1 MRSKAVIALLVIPAL
16 IVVAFN
22 AILPTLVVFNYSF
35 QTPFALTVTWVGLDN
50 YIKVLREGDF
60 QAALART
67 LLFAAICLAIEI
79 PLGIALAE
87 LSPKRGVLGG
97 IIMTMLSLIIV
108 IPWITVGLIWR
119 LIVID
124 RGPLQDVLG
133 RLGISSYTITNP
145 TWAFWSLIMVDVWHW
160 APLVYLICLAGIQT
174 LPEPLI
180 VSAAIDGATPW
191 RKFRYITLPH
201 IKPQITFVTLLRFI
215 DTLKVY
221 DEPWV
226 ITGGGP
232 GKTTEFLS
240 IYIVRRS
247 IGGGY
252 AMGPASAASLVYLLM
267 IIVLTWILMLVLT
280 GGKGLLER

>member
-1 MRSKAVIALLVIPAL
+1 MRSKAVIALLIIPAL

-22 AILPTLVVFNYSF
+22 GLLPTLVVFNYSF
-35 QTPFALTVTWVGLDN
+35 QTPFARTVKWVGLNN
-50 YIKVLREGDF
+50 YISVLHDEDF
-60 QAALART
+60 QAALLRT

-87 LSPKRGVLGG
+87 LSPRRGILGS

-119 LIVID
+119 LIVIEG
-124 RGPLQDVLG
+124 GPLQDILG
-133 RLGISSYTITNP
+133 RLGISYTITNP
-145 TWAFWSLIMVDVWHW
+145 TWAFWSLVMVDVWHW
-160 APLVYLICLAGIQT
+160 TPLVYLVCLAGIQT

-180 VSAAIDGATPW
+180 ISAAIDGATPW

-201 IKPQITFVTLLRFI
+201 IKPQLTFVMLLRFI
-215 DTLKVY
+215 DALKIY

-252 AMGPASAASLVYLLM
+252 AMGPASAASLIYLLM
-267 IIVLTWILMLVLT
+267 IIVLTWILMLILT
-280 GGKGLLER
+280 GGRGLLER

>member
-1 MRSKAVIALLVIPAL
+1 MRSNVVLALLIIPAM

-22 AILPTLVVFNYSF
+22 SILPTLVVFNYSF
-35 QTPFALTVTWVGLDN
+35 QTPFARRVEWVGLSN
-50 YIKVLREGDF
+50 YVNVMREADF
-60 QAALART
+60 QNALART
-67 LLFAAICLAIEI
+67 LLYAVICLLIEI
-79 PLGIALAE
+79 PFGLALAE
-87 LSPKRGVLGG
+87 LSPKRGMIGG
-97 IIMTMLSLIIV
+97 FVMSMLSLIVV

-119 LIVID
+119 LILIEG
-124 RGPLQDVLG
+124 GPLQDILG
-133 RLGISSYTITNP
+133 KLGIQFTITEP
-145 TWAFWSLIMVDVWHW
+145 TWAFWSLVMVDVWHW
-160 APLVYLICLAGIQT
+160 TPLVYLMFLAGIQT
-174 LPEPLI
+174 VPEPLL

-191 RKFRYITLPH
+191 RRFRFVTLPH
-201 IKPQITFVTLLRFI
+201 IKPQLTFITLLRFI
-215 DTLKVY
+215 DALKIY

-252 AMGPASAASLVYLLM
+252 AMGPASAASLIFLLM